1 MLSFA
6 AAVFL
11 LIITPGP
18 GVLSTAG
25 VGSAYRFRL
34 GLRYVL
40 GLFLGTNLVSLAVIS
55 GLAAIVLGIPA
66 VRTVLLVASAA
77 YLLYLAGRIAFAGS
91 KIAFIEAKTAPGI
104 TAGILL
110 QLINPK
116 AYAVNTTLFT
126 GFAFHPDSLGI
137 ETAIKLLILNAIWIP
152 VHLAWLYAGVAL
164 KRLELAARHQFRIN
178 VIMALSMLGVVAL
191 ALFSGFNGDT
201 P

>member
-11 LIITPGP
+11 LLITPGP

-25 VGSAYRFRL
+25 VGSAYGFRF

-40 GLFLGTNLVSLAVIS
+40 GLFVGTNLVSLAVIS
-55 GLAAIVLGIPA
+55 GLAAIVLGVPA
-66 VRTVLLVASAA
+66 VRTVLLVTSVG

-104 TAGILL
+104 TAGVLL

-126 GFAFHPDSLGI
+126 GFAFYPDSLAV
-137 ETAIKLLILNAIWIP
+137 ETAMKLLILNAIWIP
-152 VHLAWLYAGVAL
+152 IHFAWLYAGVAL
-164 KRLELAARHQFRIN
+164 KRFELAAHHQFRIN
-178 VIMALSMLGVVAL
+178 VVMALSMLAVVAL
-191 ALFSGFNGDT
+191 ALLSGFNGDA
-201 P
+201 